1 MHSVQSHLESRT
13 GAKGAMSAV
22 KSKRSV
28 ETVVKKE
35 VRDQELRSETGL
47 ETQRKWDGLRKF
59 RI

>member
-1 MHSVQSHLESRT
+1 M
-13 GAKGAMSAV
+13 
-22 KSKRSV
+22 
-28 ETVVKKE
+28 VKKE